1 MSKDKDKWLDSLRER
16 LNDCEQEPP
25 QGLWDDLQARLQHEG
40 WTRQP
45 RRRATQWA
53 LWSRWAGV
61 AACVAVAL
69 VLTFT
74 HLPHWQQDTA
84 QGPAAPTIGIAL
96 HSRDAAQA
104 SAPSAAQASTDHAQ
118 ATSTSALLASTRQPS
133 STTGTRLA
141 HRQYT
146 QAQATSETT
155 AHTSAQGTPEGEVAM
170 LALDE
175 AAAPT
180 PTTEAQAQAAEE
192 ATSHSAAATAH
203 AATSAQPQERAV
215 ATAAPSVMTRAI
227 KHESHA
233 STSNHRTQTENRAQ
247 ERERLTLAAYT
258 AGSAGTQLNA
268 RDMGHSPVSALGPDE
283 ASWEDNPSL
292 GMAIFNQGKATERTV
307 HHRLPVRVGASV
319 SYGLTDRLAL
329 GSGLSYT
336 RLHSDLRE
344 GSGDNYMQG
353 TQTLHYVGIPV
364 TLHYTLLRLRG
375 LELYALG
382 GAQADLRVAGKVN
395 RNYVLDG
402 ESRGGDTRHI
412 QSHPLQMSARLAA
425 GVQYRF
431 MPTLALYAEPGIVH
445 YFGDGS
451 SVPTIFKERPT
462 DFSLSLGL
470 RLCVG
475 K

>member
-16 LNDCEQEPP
+16 LNNCEQEPP
-25 QGLWDDLQARLQHEG
+25 QGLWDDLQTRLQHEG

-53 LWSRWAGV
+53 LWSRRAGV

-74 HLPHWQQDTA
+74 HLPHWQQDIA
-84 QGPAAPTIGIAL
+84 QGPEAPTIGTVL

-104 SAPSAAQASTDHAQ
+104 SAPSTAQASADHAQ
-118 ATSTSALLASTRQPS
+118 AMPTNALLASTRQPS

-146 QAQATSETT
+146 QAQAASETT
-155 AHTSAQGTPEGEVAM
+155 AHTSAQSAPEGEVAM
-170 LALDE
+170 LTLDE
-175 AAAPT
+175 AA
-180 PTTEAQAQAAEE
+180 AQAQAAEA
-192 ATSHSAAATAH
+192 ATGQPDDATAH
-203 AATSAQPQERAV
+203 TATSAQPQERAV

-227 KHESHA
+227 EHEGLTSA
-233 STSNHRTQTENRAQ
+233 SNHRAQ
-247 ERERLTLAAYT
+247 AERHDQGGRRLSLAAYT

-364 TLHYTLLRLRG
+364 TLHYTLLRLRR

-382 GAQADLRVAGKVN
+382 GAQADLRVAGKVS
-395 RNYVLDG
+395 RNYVLDS

-431 MPTLALYAEPGIVH
+431 LPTLALYAEPGVVH

-470 RLCVG
+470 RLCMG